1 MSEKIIID
9 VRTREE
15 YVKDHI
21 KGALN
26 IALHDLEFNQ
36 DFLKNKKVYV
46 YCNSGVRAK
55 IAETWLKKSHIDAK
69 VLSGNWENDYPRE
82 KRGIISALNYL
93 EIQPGK
99 EKELQENLKILCQKT
114 NEVDGFLGSKL
125 LHISGV
131 SGVGSFLPNDL
142 ANSTFK
148 PDKYIIITYWRDK
161 KAHDKSH
168 TLKFFKNIYDR
179 LPEVSSRT
187 PYEEFY
193 DILK

>member
-1 MSEKIIID
+1 MTEKIIID

-26 IALHDLEFNQ
+26 IALHDLEFNY

-55 IAETWLKKSHIDAK
+55 IAKKWLRNTTIDAE
-69 VLSGNWENDYPRE
+69 VLKGNWEKDYNRE
-82 KRGIISALNYL
+82 KRGIISAVNYL

-99 EKELQENLKILCQKT
+99 EKELQDNIKILCQQT
-114 NEVDGFLGSKL
+114 NEIDGFLGSKL
-125 LHISGV
+125 LHISGI

-142 ANSTFK
+142 ANTKFK

-161 KAHDKSH
+161 EAHNKSH
-168 TLKFFKNIYDR
+168 NLKFFKNIYDK
-179 LPEVSSRT
+179 LLDYSSKT

-193 DILK
+193 EILK

>member
-1 MSEKIIID
+1 MTEKIIID

-26 IALHDLEFNQ
+26 IALHDLEFNY

-55 IAETWLKKSHIDAK
+55 IAKKWLRNTNIDAE
-69 VLSGNWENDYPRE
+69 VLKGNWEKDYTRE
-82 KRGIISALNYL
+82 KRGIISAVNYL

-99 EKELQENLKILCQKT
+99 EKELQDNIKILCQKT
-114 NEVDGFLGSKL
+114 NEIDGFLGSKL
-125 LHISGV
+125 LHISGI

-142 ANSTFK
+142 ANTKFK

-161 KAHDKSH
+161 EVHNKSH
-168 TLKFFKNIYDR
+168 NLKFFKNIYDK
-179 LPEVSSRT
+179 LLDYSSKT

-193 DILK
+193 EIFK

>member
-1 MSEKIIID
+1 MTEKIIID

-26 IALHDLEFNQ
+26 IALHDLEFNY

-46 YCNSGVRAK
+46 YCNSGIRAK
-55 IAETWLKKSHIDAK
+55 IAKKWLRNTNIDAE
-69 VLSGNWENDYPRE
+69 VLKGNWEKDYNRE
-82 KRGIISALNYL
+82 KRGIISAVNYL

-99 EKELQENLKILCQKT
+99 EKELQDNIKILCQKT
-114 NEVDGFLGSKL
+114 NEIDGFLGSKL
-125 LHISGV
+125 LHISGI

-142 ANSTFK
+142 ANTKFK

-161 KAHDKSH
+161 DAHNKSH
-168 TLKFFKNIYDR
+168 NLKFFKNIYDK
-179 LPEVSSRT
+179 LLDYSSKT

-193 DILK
+193 EIFK

>member
-1 MSEKIIID
+1 MTEKIIID

-26 IALHDLEFNQ
+26 IALHDLEFNY

-55 IAETWLKKSHIDAK
+55 IAKKWLRNTNIDAE
-69 VLSGNWENDYPRE
+69 VLKGNWEKDYTRE
-82 KRGIISALNYL
+82 KRGIISAVNYL

-99 EKELQENLKILCQKT
+99 EKELQDNIKILCQKT
-114 NEVDGFLGSKL
+114 NEIDGFLGSKL
-125 LHISGV
+125 LHISGI

-142 ANSTFK
+142 ANTKFK

-161 KAHDKSH
+161 EVHNKSH
-168 TLKFFKNIYDR
+168 NLKFFKNIYDK
-179 LPEVSSRT
+179 LLDYSSKT

-193 DILK
+193 EILK